1 MSRLSR
7 LPLKGRESV
16 FTSGPEQYIGDA
28 YASCPPSLEE
38 CVMAMEDCC
47 EEAYE
52 AQLLLRNGTKDLPR
66 MTKVLENERVFL
78 LVTEST
84 VRKYQSALVD
94 EIEPSVSALIQKAEE
109 GLRSLQKKEA
119 SLQSKIENVQ
129 NRAKAPKAT
138 TAVQKSD
145 ARRLNL
151 MVKQRE
157 RLEDQVRALEEEI
170 MELVRLATSSAK
182 GLSRVAV

>member
-16 FTSGPEQYIGDA
+16 FTGGPEQYIGDA

-38 CVMAMEDCC
+38 CVAAMEDCC

-66 MTKVLENERVFL
+66 MTKVLENEKVFL

-84 VRKYQSALVD
+84 VRRYQSALID
-94 EIEPSVSALIQKAEE
+94 EIEPNVSALISKAEQ
-109 GLRSLQKKEA
+109 GLSTLEKKES
-119 SLQSKIENVQ
+119 SLQSKIENAQ
-129 NRAKAPKAT
+129 SRARAPTVT

-157 RLEDQVRALEEEI
+157 RLEQQVRAMEEEI
-170 MELVRLATSSAK
+170 LELERKA
-182 GLSRVAV
+182 